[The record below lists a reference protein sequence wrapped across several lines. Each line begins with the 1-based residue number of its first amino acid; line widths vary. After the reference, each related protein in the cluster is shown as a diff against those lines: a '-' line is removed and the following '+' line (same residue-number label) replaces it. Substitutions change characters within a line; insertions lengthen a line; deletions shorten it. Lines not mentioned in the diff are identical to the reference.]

1 MLPVY
6 LLVFSGAF
14 AQTDTLH
21 VYGPGGPFGPM
32 NECAVQFGKM
42 NNVQVSVKAGPEKA
56 WIDKALEDADII
68 FGGAEYMLSQ
78 FNFRYPG
85 LIDAETRTTLYTR
98 PSGVLVRPGNPKGI
112 NREEDLFKPGIKI
125 LVVSGAGQIG
135 LWEDMFGKTDQLQ
148 EVFPNIYKVA
158 YNGKNAIEL
167 WKEHEEIDA
176 WITWES
182 WHYRLREITELVQL
196 SEKYTVYRG
205 TPVALTKQ
213 VNDKLLAEKFIK
225 YLKSPEARKIFEDWG
240 WR

>member
-42 NNVQVSVKAGPEKA
+42 NSVRVSVKAGPESV
-56 WIDKALEDADII
+56 WIDNALENADVI

-78 FNFRYPG
+78 FNFLHPE
-85 LIDAETRTTLYTR
+85 LIDNKTRTTLYTR
-98 PSGVLVRPGNPKGI
+98 PSGILVRPGNPQGI
-112 NREEDLFKPGIKI
+112 VEAEDLFKPGIKI
-125 LVVSGAGQIG
+125 LVVSGAGQTG
-135 LWEDMFGKTDQLQ
+135 LWEDMFGRADQL
-148 EVFPNIYKVA
+148 EDIFPNIYKIA

-167 WKEHEEIDA
+167 WNEHPEIDA
-176 WITWES
+176 WLTWES
-182 WHYRLREITELVQL
+182 WHYRLRGITELVQL
-196 SEKYTVYRG
+196 NEKYTVYRG
-205 TPVALTKQ
+205 TPIAIAKQ
-213 VNDKLLAEKFIK
+213 ANNEQLAEKFIK
-225 YLKSPEARKIFEDWG
+225 YLKSPEARKIFEGWG